1 MRAGY
6 REALPPMNRATTYV
20 AVYRP
25 HPGKDAELLGLVR
38 RHVPTLRREGLAT
51 DQPVTLLKAAD
62 GTLIEI
68 ATWKSEDAA
77 RAAHDHPAVQELWSA
92 FAACCDFLALRD
104 LTEAAKMFAH
114 FERVEGVV
122 H

>member
-1 MRAGY
+1 
-6 REALPPMNRATTYV
+6 MNRSTTYV

-25 HPGKDAELLGLVR
+25 HPGKDAELLELVR
-38 RHVPTLRREGLAT
+38 RHVPALRREGLAT
-51 DQPVTLLKAAD
+51 DHAATLLKAAD

-68 ATWKSEDAA
+68 ATWKSEESA
-77 RAAHDHPAVQELWSA
+77 RAAHDHPVVQELWAA

-104 LTEAAKMFAH
+104 LGEAEKMFAH

-122 H
+122 R